1 MCSSDLPQWW
11 LPHPDPVRG
20 TPAAGI
26 LDRCTQTRTCPKIVE
41 HFGSAEVWALKLT
54 PEWIGTDAK
63 QDLPLPANVRRYY
76 IASTAHGGGAGG
88 YFARTIAVT
97 GEDGETLSWTLG
109 AYGFGKKIYQGD
121 GTTGGDVTVTSTT
134 LANWTGTMTALG
146 GEGGQAGS
154 AGGAG
159 GTASGGTTN
168 TTGGNGTHFDGGD
181 TADSAPGGSAGVAGV
196 RGSGGGPGTFDFE
209 NSTQYQ
215 GGNGG
220 PGWIEFIWT

>member
-1 MCSSDLPQWW
+1 MFIAAQAIL
-11 LPHPDPVRG
+11 G
-20 TPAAGI
+20 TPSGGGAGAGVAPI
-26 LDRCTQTRTCPKIVE
+26 TTRIT
-41 HFGSAEVWALKLT
+41 GTATALS
-54 PEWIGTDAK
+54 GTEAVPTGAVSVTIK
-63 QDLPLPANVRRYY
+63 GQAPGGGGGLSLLSGLCN
-76 IASTAHGGGAGG
+76 GGGAGG
-88 YFARTIAVT
+88 YFERTIAVT

-121 GTTGGDVTVTSTT
+121 GTAGGDVTVTSTT
-134 LANWTGTMTALG
+134 LANWTGTMTAHG

-154 AGGAG
+154 AGGSG

-168 TTGGNGTHFDGGD
+168 TTGGNATHFDGGD
-181 TADSAPGGSAGVAGV
+181 TADGAPGGSAGVAGV

-209 NSTQYQ
+209 NSIQYQ